1 MIFHS
6 FLYVD
11 QAGLKKKSIS
21 KLRSS
26 SSTLRLHHFG
36 APSPTC
42 AFPCSTPLPA
52 PCARW
57 HWACS
62 PHHAQSDL
70 GHGWPLGAT
79 KTGSFKPPMDGHLMP
94 FVIVI
99 IIDHPALPR
108 VRFVSPFGNMM
119 IKHPFGAQKPHSSP
133 LCLPLSI
140 HTKLLPTFSAW
151 ENQQPNKNST
161 QTQWTKLSLIQHKN
175 RLVTKHLT

>member
-1 MIFHS
+1 MCTRP
-6 FLYVD
+6 
-11 QAGLKKKSIS
+11 GKKKASANCAILS
-21 KLRSS
+21 AP
-26 SSTLRLHHFG
+26 RLHHGWFG

-108 VRFVSPFGNMM
+108 GRFVSPFGNVM
-119 IKHPFGAQKPHSSP
+119 INQGFGAFAPFFTSMSAIVSMGKSAAEQK
-133 LCLPLSI
+133 
-140 HTKLLPTFSAW
+140 F
-151 ENQQPNKNST
+151 NSNSVN
-161 QTQWTKLSLIQHKN
+161 KLSLVQLKN